1 MRAVRRDPRK
11 GANPMT
17 ALSQGRS
24 VSAAYGRAQRP
35 PRGVVSNRGKY
46 MGTMGTVCGSFPLA
60 SYGSLQYCVLY
71 RRLMPGTYGAGQAAQ
86 SAAGMLHLHRIKA
99 VGCQQPTRREG
110 IYLGQSEE
118 QRKSCFPAVCKR
130 R

>member
-11 GANPMT
+11 GVNPMT

-24 VSAAYGRAQRP
+24 VSAAYGRTLRP

-46 MGTMGTVCGSFPLA
+46 MGTTGTDDGSFPLA
-60 SYGSLQYCVLY
+60 FPGSLQYCVLC
-71 RRLMPGTYGAGQAAQ
+71 RRLMPGISGAGQAEQ

-99 VGCQQPTRREG
+99 VGCQ
-110 IYLGQSEE
+110 
-118 QRKSCFPAVCKR
+118 
-130 R
+130 

>member
-11 GANPMT
+11 GVNPMT

-46 MGTMGTVCGSFPLA
+46 MGTTGTDGGSFPLA
-60 SYGSLQYCVLY
+60 FPGSLQYCVLY
-71 RRLMPGTYGAGQAAQ
+71 RRLMPGTSGAGQAEQ
-86 SAAGMLHLHRIKA
+86 SAAGMLHLYRIKA
-99 VGCQQPTRREG
+99 VGCQ
-110 IYLGQSEE
+110 
-118 QRKSCFPAVCKR
+118 
-130 R
+130 

>member
-46 MGTMGTVCGSFPLA
+46 MGTMGAACGSFPPAFHGL
-60 SYGSLQYCVLY
+60 LQYSVLY
-71 RRLMPGTYGAGQAAQ
+71 RRLMPGTFGAGQAEQ

-99 VGCQQPTRREG
+99 VGCR
-110 IYLGQSEE
+110 
-118 QRKSCFPAVCKR
+118 
-130 R
+130 